1 MYCRGI
7 TRRGCPCVCKVK
19 DGGLYCRVHD
29 GDYEECPIC
38 YDDMQCKSQLECGHS
53 FCVPCLNMCDIACP
67 VCRRETNVHRES
79 TDRHICELSQKMYGI
94 KTISSKVD
102 KMNTAYDICN
112 LTMKLHTVLL
122 ARKSFC
128 DQFEEKLVEFD
139 RQGMYTCTYIKQ
151 IASYKQKKETIT
163 RREGSS
169 QKAEKFDSS
178 LFSPRAKGD
187 LAIS

>member
-7 TRRGCPCVCKVK
+7 TQRGCPCVCKVK
-19 DGGLYCRVHD
+19 DGELYCSVHD

-53 FCVPCLNMCDIACP
+53 FCVPCLNMCGIECP

-79 TDRHICELSQKMYGI
+79 TDRCIRELSKKMYGM

-102 KMNTAYDICN
+102 KMNSAYDICN
-112 LTMKLHTVLL
+112 LTMQLHTVLL

-139 RQGMYTCTYIKQ
+139 RQGMYTCTYMKQ
-151 IASYKQKKETIT
+151 IASYKHKKE
-163 RREGSS
+163 S
-169 QKAEKFDSS
+169 QEVIII
-178 LFSPRAKGD
+178 SPNKT
-187 LAIS
+187 